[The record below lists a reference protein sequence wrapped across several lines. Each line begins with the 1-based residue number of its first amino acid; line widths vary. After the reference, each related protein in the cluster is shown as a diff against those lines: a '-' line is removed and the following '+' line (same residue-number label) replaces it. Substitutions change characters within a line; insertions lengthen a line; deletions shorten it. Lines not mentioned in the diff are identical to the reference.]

1 MEVISMREQ
10 QMPKKPIKIDNW
22 FITYLCPRCKAKCY
36 QFELFCDKCKQKLD
50 WNE

>member
-1 MEVISMREQ
+1 MREQ

-36 QFELFCDKCKQKLD
+36 QFELFCDKCKQKLE